1 MYGLYQK
8 AGEIMIDPAETEEGR
23 APGHMLL
30 ELLTV
35 LREWLSCT
43 PAAEVP
49 EGGKSVYLFFRETAF
64 VAEELGKEFGG
75 FLAGINEIWPLAL
88 YGTASDGETVC
99 LRVQRE
105 GKRVCFTQ
113 ESSSG
118 QGAEVLEGFCMQ
130 IDCSD
135 EGQAALLGAFLREM
149 NWECGV
155 SAGSWKS
162 LSFLRE
168 QQLLLEESGGSYY
181 CYGGVE
187 GEQQEERCL
196 QALDFSRKVRLW
208 LCFLGEGGQP
218 LEFSWL
224 FSAMSEGELQ
234 GRAEWELALWQ
245 AMEHLE
251 YRVLAREKTF
261 ELYDGSG
268 QRRYFNLDGR
278 REAEWVLMKL
288 LFPLNR

>member
-105 GKRVCFTQ
+105 GKRVRFVQ
-113 ESSSG
+113 ESISG
-118 QGAEVLEGFCMQ
+118 
-130 IDCSD
+130 
-135 EGQAALLGAFLREM
+135 
-149 NWECGV
+149 
-155 SAGSWKS
+155 
-162 LSFLRE
+162 
-168 QQLLLEESGGSYY
+168 
-181 CYGGVE
+181 
-187 GEQQEERCL
+187 
-196 QALDFSRKVRLW
+196 
-208 LCFLGEGGQP
+208 
-218 LEFSWL
+218 
-224 FSAMSEGELQ
+224 
-234 GRAEWELALWQ
+234 
-245 AMEHLE
+245 
-251 YRVLAREKTF
+251 
-261 ELYDGSG
+261 
-268 QRRYFNLDGR
+268 
-278 REAEWVLMKL
+278 
-288 LFPLNR
+288 